1 MESKKNCSSAK
12 KIALYV
18 LLLYLLFTFLPF
30 GIYRLSHWNA
40 DGRSQNESAPKA
52 AAADETPPGFLDGLA
67 LLPDAPAEAPAAAA
81 DDVFRIKDLASD
93 DILQVSARDFLPA
106 ALACEMPLSAPDESL
121 KAQAVAIYT
130 YYTRQRT
137 ANAQADFDF
146 TCDSGKWLIYVTPEK
161 MQERWG
167 EDCETYRSKAQA
179 LTDSVYGQLITE
191 NGEPILASYFA
202 ISNGS
207 TEASANV
214 WGSERSYLTEVASP
228 GDVLGEGYLSKVTLT
243 PEQLQNSL
251 QAGFP
256 DLSFDFSGAA
266 ETWFGEQELS
276 RAGYTKSITAGGQVL
291 EGTEFR
297 TALSLPSTCFD
308 VSFDGGYFVFTVRGH
323 GHGVGMSQ
331 AGAMYM
337 AQQGSDYQEI
347 LAHYYPGTELTK
359 A

>member
-1 MESKKNCSSAK
+1 MESKKNCSSVK
-12 KIALYV
+12 RIILYV

-30 GIYRLSHWNA
+30 GIYRLSHRDA
-40 DGRSQNESAPKA
+40 GSLPKPASTPKA
-52 AAADETPPGFLDGLA
+52 AAGEESPPGFLDGLA
-67 LLPDAPAEAPAAAA
+67 LLPEPPEQAPAAESN
-81 DDVFRIKDLASD
+81 DIFRIKDLATD
-93 DILQVSARDFLPA
+93 EILTVSAQDFLPA

-167 EDCETYRSKAQA
+167 EDSETYQSKARA

-191 NGEPILASYFA
+191 DGEPILASYFA

-251 QAGFP
+251 QGGFP
-256 DLSFDFSGAA
+256 DVSFDFSGAP
-266 ETWFGEQELS
+266 ETWLGEQELS
-276 RAGYTKSITAGGQVL
+276 RAGYTKSLEAGGQTL
-291 EGTEFR
+291 EGTDFR

-308 VSFDGGYFVFTVRGH
+308 ISFDGSYFVFTVRGH

-337 AQQGSDYQEI
+337 AQQGSDYQQI
-347 LAHYYPGTELTK
+347 LAHYYPGTELTG